1 MNDQARYHHG
11 QVIRTFRQKA
21 GLTIAALAEQWPS
34 GPVSWRYVQRV
45 ETGEKQI
52 ADQQTL
58 RSLSKI
64 LDIPLW
70 HFGLSEY
77 NPFQSAD
84 LPGHGERLFTETMNM
99 IDQMIDQTWFMRRVA
114 PAPETEK
121 SIRRLLSL
129 FEHFMKHLL
138 PPSQL
143 EKHFLRSFAQ
153 VQRLRAIML
162 IERRQYPKALRT
174 FEIMQQIAQQLD
186 EPATLALA
194 HMGIGTELER
204 AGRVQEAID
213 QLEAARDLSFRCN
226 RQVAA
231 IVNAY
236 LARAYASDRDDAHF
250 QRSIDTAQSIAEGLG
265 DHYGDGTDHIHHRLS
280 GILAERS
287 YGYLQIGQ
295 PQKTLEMR
303 DTIMGQIEI
312 NQNTWLYAWMP
323 LDWARAHLALGNIEA
338 SVTAGHEFL
347 HRAEILQSPH
357 ATHQALV
364 LLQEIEREGHG
375 KEMIVQAFRN
385 ELEMQP

>member
-1 MNDQARYHHG
+1 MNEQTNYHHG

-34 GPVSWRYVQRV
+34 GSVSWRYVQRV
-45 ETGEKQI
+45 ESGEKQI
-52 ADQQTL
+52 ADQQML

-77 NPFQSAD
+77 DPFETDA
-84 LPGHGERLFTETMNM
+84 LPGHGERLFTETMDI
-99 IDQMIDQTWFMRRVA
+99 IDQVIDQTWFMRRVA

-121 SIRRLLSL
+121 SIRRLLTL
-129 FEHFMKHLL
+129 FEHFLKHLP

-143 EKHFLRSFAQ
+143 EKRFLRSFAQ

-162 IERRQYPKALRT
+162 IERRQYSKALRG
-174 FEIMQQIAQQLD
+174 FEIMHQIAMQLG

-213 QLEAARDLSFRCN
+213 QLEAARDLSFQCS

-236 LARAYASDRDDAHF
+236 LARAYASDHDAAHF
-250 QRSIDTAQSIAEGLG
+250 QRAIDTAQSIAEGLG
-265 DHYGDGTDHIHHRLS
+265 DRYGDGTDHIHHRMS

-287 YGYLQIGQ
+287 YGYLQVGQ
-295 PQKTLEMR
+295 PQKTLDLR
-303 DTIMGQIEI
+303 DTITGQIEI
-312 NQNTWLYAWMP
+312 NRNAWLFAWLP
-323 LDWARAHLALGNIEA
+323 LDWARAYLALGDIES
-338 SVTAGHEFL
+338 SVTQGREFL
-347 HRAEILQSPH
+347 LRAEILQSPH
-357 ATHQALV
+357 ATYQADI
-364 LLQEIEREGHG
+364 LLQKMEHEGYG

-385 ELEMQP
+385 EMEMQP